1 MSSRNPVSRIW
12 GRGGR
17 ASTRRDELACEE
29 RADYSSLMERRDG
42 TRGRGRERSSAQT
55 GRLIASTKRRR
66 DRRSIKVASLF
77 SRGNAALR
85 DPQPLPFRKKVTGQ
99 SRKEERGRGRGKI
112 EEAYSTSSR
121 APTVQEIACL
131 FSLSRLISAGG
142 YRRSGTWLQ
151 TCLKE
156 REK

>member
-1 MSSRNPVSRIW
+1 MEP
-12 GRGGR
+12 RGG
-17 ASTRRDELACEE
+17 
-29 RADYSSLMERRDG
+29 G
-42 TRGRGRERSSAQT
+42 ERSSAQT

-85 DPQPLPFRKKVTGQ
+85 DPEPLPFRKKVTGQ

-142 YRRSGTWLQ
+142 YRRGVLGYR
-151 TCLKE
+151 LA
-156 REK
+156 